1 MFNLSVCNPFEL
13 HCTINS
19 QAHKEYS
26 MAASNGAIFSPENF
40 VKTRASIDRA
50 QPLPSEVY
58 LSQEWYDR
66 EIETIFLKTWL
77 VATREDEIP
86 NPGDYVRIDIVG
98 EPLIILRDRDGTIRA
113 LSAACRHRGAE
124 LVTGKGNCSRL
135 VCPYHAWTYKLSGEL
150 IGAPQMEEAVGF
162 NKAEHNLPSV
172 RTETW
177 AGFVFINLD
186 PAATPLLESLG
197 ALPERL
203 SSYAMEDMVVTRKWE
218 NRFNANWKVWVE
230 NSREGYHVPTI
241 HRESL
246 DTFYPGCKF
255 SGFEAQGEPGNY
267 MINSSDNETGLY
279 VPRDKTLPFID
290 GLSDEDQERTHFIIF
305 YPHLLLNMPPD
316 RITFH
321 QYFPEGPE
329 WTRIVSWC
337 CFPKSTVEL
346 PNFEKD
352 AEEKYYPQMKMFIDE
367 DKGVCEIVQRGI
379 GGRLNQMGRYSPS
392 QEETVY
398 DFANWVLDRVVGPA

>member
-1 MFNLSVCNPFEL
+1 
-13 HCTINS
+13 
-19 QAHKEYS
+19 
-26 MAASNGAIFSPENF
+26 MAATNGAIFSPENF
-40 VKTRASIDRA
+40 AKTRAPIDRA
-50 QPLPSEVY
+50 HPLPAEVY

-66 EIETIFLKTWL
+66 EIDTIFTKSWL
-77 VATREDEIP
+77 LATREEEIP
-86 NPGDYVRIDIVG
+86 NPGDYVRIDIIG
-98 EPLIILRDRDGTIRA
+98 EPLIILRDREGTIRA

-124 LVTGKGNCSRL
+124 LVSGKGNCSRL

-150 IGAPQMEEAVGF
+150 IGAPLMEGALGF
-162 NKAEHNLPSV
+162 DKAEHNLPTV
-172 RTETW
+172 RAETW
-177 AGFVFINLD
+177 GGFVFINFD
-186 PAATPLLESLG
+186 ADATPLLESLG
-197 ALPERL
+197 GLPERL
-203 SSYAMEDMVVTRKWE
+203 GSYAMEDMVVTRKWE

-230 NSREGYHVPTI
+230 NSREGYHVPSI

-246 DTFYPGCKF
+246 NTFYPGFKY
-255 SGFEAQGEPGNY
+255 SGFKAKGEPGVYIMNT
-267 MINSSDNETGLY
+267 SDIETGLY

-290 GLSDEDQERTHFIIF
+290 GLSAEDQACTHFMIF
-305 YPHLLLNMPPD
+305 YPHLLLNLPPD

-329 WTRIVSWC
+329 WTRIVTWC

-352 AEEKYYPQMKMFIDE
+352 VEEKYYPQMRMFIDE

-392 QEETVY
+392 QEETVHE
-398 DFANWVLDRVVGPA
+398 FSNWV